1 MYCVVGEVS
10 SDMRRDAKAMEF
22 MLANNMR
29 LPHWNFA
36 LKDDRLV
43 LRYSRE
49 LRLLDAV
56 EILSAVQDLMLVLD
70 AIASDENSGD
80 KNPGE

>member
-1 MYCVVGEVS
+1 
-10 SDMRRDAKAMEF
+10 
-22 MLANNMR
+22 
-29 LPHWNFA
+29 
-36 LKDDRLV
+36 
-43 LRYSRE
+43 
-49 LRLLDAV
+49 V